1 MTLTASQAPLRF
13 APSTHRQRR
22 IEASGTEL
30 EVYEWGR
37 ASGPAILLAHGIQDF
52 ALTLAPVAEALAA
65 DHRVIAYDLRGHGE
79 SAHPGI
85 YTMAHHIADLHA
97 IFLDCELERPIVIGH
112 SLGGQVVAQWAGIF
126 SELPRAIVLIE
137 GLGPPYALNRFPE
150 EVKQKRARMGVE
162 SLTHPRKHRMVA
174 SRNHAWDLLK
184 RVHPRLDPD
193 RAREFVDL
201 GTRPLPGGGLE
212 WKWDPQVVTTWM
224 SNVPEASE
232 ERWSWVTCPTLI
244 LTAALANEFWSS
256 RRGVDEQHAT
266 PEPEEIARRVA
277 LFRRGRHEEIE
288 GAGHMVH
295 YDAPDRLV
303 QSIRR
308 FLDRLPPA

>member
-1 MTLTASQAPLRF
+1 LTVAASSLP
-13 APSTHRQRR
+13 RR
-22 IEASGTEL
+22 LESAAFRRRSIEASGTQL
-30 EVYEWGR
+30 EVYEWGP
-37 ASGPAILLAHGIQDF
+37 ADGPAILLAHGIQDF
-52 ALTLAPVAEALAA
+52 ALTLAPVAEALAD

-97 IFLDCELERPIVIGH
+97 VFLDCDLEQPVVIGH

-126 SELPRAIVLIE
+126 AELPSAVVLIE

-150 EVKQKRARMGVE
+150 EVKQKRARNAVE
-162 SLTHPRKHRMVA
+162 ALTHPRQHRLVA
-174 SRNHAWDLLK
+174 SKEHAWELLR
-184 RVHPRLDPD
+184 RVHPRLDPE
-193 RAREFVDL
+193 RAREFVEL

-256 RRGVDEQHAT
+256 RRGE
-266 PEPEEIARRVA
+266 RG
-277 LFRRGRHEEIE
+277 RRGRHEEIE

-303 QSIRR
+303 GSIRR
-308 FLDRLPPA
+308 FLDRLPAA

>member
-1 MTLTASQAPLRF
+1 MTVAASSLP
-13 APSTHRQRR
+13 RR
-22 IEASGTEL
+22 PESAAFRRRHIEASGTQL
-30 EVYEWGR
+30 EVYEWGP
-37 ASGPAILLAHGIQDF
+37 ADGPAILLAHGIQDF
-52 ALTLAPVAEALAA
+52 ALTLAPVAEAFATN
-65 DHRVIAYDLRGHGE
+65 HRVIAYDLRGHGE

-97 IFLDCELERPIVIGH
+97 VFLDCELERPFVIGH

-126 SELPRAIVLIE
+126 AELPRAVVLIE

-150 EVKQKRARMGVE
+150 EVKQKRARTAIE
-162 SLTHPRKHRMVA
+162 ALTHPRQHRLVA
-174 SRNHAWDLLK
+174 SKEHAWDLLK
-184 RVHPRLDPD
+184 RVHPRLDPE

-244 LTAALANEFWSS
+244 LTAALANEFWTS
-256 RRGVDEQHAT
+256 RRGVDDQHAT

-303 QSIRR
+303 ESIRG
-308 FLDRLPPA
+308 FMERLPRA